1 MNASPPVATQLI
13 PDMPA
18 RGGRRWIG
26 LIFGLILMNMGI
38 VATTI
43 YFASSDRSAGVE
55 PDYYARALNYDRVID
70 QRAENLKL
78 GWSTTAILT
87 EVPTGASGGRSAVL
101 RVKLV
106 DREGLVVRDAL
117 MRAEAFSNLRSAQ
130 RNALQLRETGD
141 GYIATVP
148 VSADG
153 QWRVRLTATRG
164 ADKFTS
170 EQDVVLQSPV
180 WPEGES
186 RKDAQP

>member
-1 MNASPPVATQLI
+1 MNASHAVASHPL
-13 PDMPA
+13 PDEPA

-26 LIFGLILMNMGI
+26 LIFALILMNMGI

-55 PDYYARALNYDRVID
+55 PDYYARALNYDRVIN

-78 GWSTTAILT
+78 GWGAEALLT
-87 EVPTGASGGRSAVL
+87 ETPNGGSGGRSAVL

-106 DREGLVVRDAL
+106 DREGMIVRDAL
-117 MRAEAFSNLRSAQ
+117 LRAEAFSNLRSAE

-141 GYIATVP
+141 GYVATVP
-148 VSADG
+148 VSAGG

-170 EQDVVLQSPV
+170 EHDVVLQAPAL
-180 WPEGES
+180 PEADP
-186 RKDAQP
+186 RKDTRP